1 MSMHIDDWR
10 QQISKPLQ
18 FIEIGAE
25 MAARHARMLP
35 GRPEWET
42 KAEAE
47 LIATRKV
54 LEDALENVI
63 AAQEVYASKAK
74 GA

>member
-1 MSMHIDDWR
+1 MHIDDWR

-35 GRPEWET
+35 GRPGWET
-42 KAEAE
+42 KAEAD

-54 LEDALENVI
+54 LEDALANVI
-63 AAQEVYASKAK
+63 AAQAAYVEKAIVT
-74 GA
+74 